1 MSGHVLVSLR
11 LIIFYHIISCH
22 INYNPLEAHMS
33 SNERQK
39 ESRADAREGEEEL
52 GGEGEGKP

>member
-1 MSGHVLVSLR
+1 
-11 LIIFYHIISCH
+11 
-22 INYNPLEAHMS
+22 MS